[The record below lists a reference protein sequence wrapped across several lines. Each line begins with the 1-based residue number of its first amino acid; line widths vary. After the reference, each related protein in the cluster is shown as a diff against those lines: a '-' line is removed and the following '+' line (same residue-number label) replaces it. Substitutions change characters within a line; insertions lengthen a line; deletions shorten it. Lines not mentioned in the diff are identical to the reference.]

1 MTRKCENLIYPELSY
16 KLLGIA
22 YSVHNKLGGGL
33 REKTYENAMAIALEN
48 EKIGYLKQANLPIKY
63 ADVKVGDRFVD
74 FLIEDRVVLEL
85 KSGERFGRSNLNQVN
100 EYLKTNRLKLAIIIN
115 FGLEKVSFK
124 RVINLNQ
131 TN

>member
-33 REKTYENAMAIALEN
+33 REKTYENAMQIAFEN
-48 EKIGYLKQANLPIKY
+48 EKVGYLKQANLPIRY
-63 ADVKVGDRFVD
+63 ANIKVGNRFVD
-74 FLIEDRVVLEL
+74 FLVEDKVVLEL
-85 KSGERFGRSNLNQVN
+85 KSGERFGKSNLNQVN

-124 RVINLNQ
+124 RVINLN
-131 TN
+131 